1 MKAQEF
7 FPNSAAIL
15 VFVGWLSIADKS
27 NLKIYFLLWN
37 WVLALLA
44 WKSMPPPPMGYIY
57 GRLFCIVV
65 GFRNYIYT
73 VDVSTVDRI
82 HTVQKLALLARFKPE
97 MFRSSL

>member
-44 WKSMPPPPMGYIY
+44 WKSLPPPPWA
-57 GRLFCIVV
+57 
-65 GFRNYIYT
+65 IYT
-73 VDVSTVDRI
+73 VDFSVLL
-82 HTVQKLALLARFKPE
+82 LALGTIYIL
-97 MFRSSL
+97 